1 MHHAMESGW
10 CVDCGMRRGVDG
22 RCANCD
28 PWWTH
33 PMLQHGGMA
42 VGLAIIGT
50 IVMITVGKAK
60 ERDFEEAARN
70 GSSRSGTHQQQ
81 RWSPAGNYGSD
92 TPLPGFGGSGYGLPT
107 SSSSVSIYAPPQV
120 SAPVQMAGGA
130 HRMSDEER
138 ALADLS
144 ALRGAVYE
152 ANTAARTRLE
162 WVTDW
167 ERRNHIGRRQDF
179 NMSQ

>member
-1 MHHAMESGW
+1 
-10 CVDCGMRRGVDG
+10 
-22 RCANCD
+22 
-28 PWWTH
+28 
-33 PMLQHGGMA
+33 MA
-42 VGLAIIGT
+42 VVLAVIGT

-70 GSSRSGTHQQQ
+70 GSSRGGVRQAQ
-81 RWSPAGNYGSD
+81 RWSPAGSFGSD
-92 TPLPGFGGSGYGLPT
+92 VPLPGFGGSSIGLPT
-107 SSSSVSIYAPPQV
+107 SSPSVSIYAPPQV
-120 SAPVQMAGGA
+120 SAPVQMAGA
-130 HRMSDEER
+130 YRMSDEER

-179 NMSQ
+179 NISQ

>member
-1 MHHAMESGW
+1 MNYAMESGW
-10 CVDCGMRRGVDG
+10 CVDCGMRRGADG

-42 VGLAIIGT
+42 VVLAVIGT
-50 IVMITVGKAK
+50 IVMITLGKAK

-70 GSSRSGTHQQQ
+70 GSSSEGVSRPQQ
-81 RWSPAGNYGSD
+81 RWSPVGGSSENAA
-92 TPLPGFGGSGYGLPT
+92 LPGFGGSYP
-107 SSSSVSIYAPPQV
+107 SASAPVSIYAPPQV
-120 SAPVQMAGGA
+120 SAPVQMAGGGY
-130 HRMSDEER
+130 RMSDEER

-144 ALRGAVYE
+144 ALRGAVYD

-162 WVTDW
+162 FVNAW
-167 ERRNHIGRRQDF
+167 EHRNHIGRRQDY
-179 NMSQ
+179 NISQ

>member
-10 CVDCGMRRGVDG
+10 CVDCGMRRGADG

-42 VGLAIIGT
+42 VLLAVIGT
-50 IVMITVGKAK
+50 IVMITLGKAK
-60 ERDFEEAARN
+60 ERDFEEAARSG
-70 GSSRSGTHQQQ
+70 GSGSVSRPRQG
-81 RWSPAGNYGSD
+81 WSPAGGSNENSA
-92 TPLPGFGGSGYGLPT
+92 LPGFGGSFP
-107 SSSSVSIYAPPQV
+107 SSSAPVSIYAPPQV
-120 SAPVQMAGGA
+120 SAPVQMAVGGY
-130 HRMSDEER
+130 RMSDEER

-144 ALRGAVYE
+144 ALRGAVYD

-162 WVTDW
+162 FVNAW
-167 ERRNHIGRRQDF
+167 ERRNNIGRRQDYSV
-179 NMSQ
+179 SQ

>member
-10 CVDCGMRRGVDG
+10 CVDCGMRRGADG

-42 VGLAIIGT
+42 VLLAVIGT
-50 IVMITVGKAK
+50 IVMMTLGKAK
-60 ERDFEEAARN
+60 ERDFEEAARSS
-70 GSSRSGTHQQQ
+70 GSGSVSRPRQG
-81 RWSPAGNYGSD
+81 WSPAGGSSENAA
-92 TPLPGFGGSGYGLPT
+92 LPGFGGSYP
-107 SSSSVSIYAPPQV
+107 SASAPVSIYAPPQV
-120 SAPVQMAGGA
+120 SAPVQMAGGGY
-130 HRMSDEER
+130 RMSDEER

-144 ALRGAVYE
+144 ALRGAVYD

-162 WVTDW
+162 FVNAW
-167 ERRNHIGRRQDF
+167 ERLNHIGRRQDYSV
-179 NMSQ
+179 SQ